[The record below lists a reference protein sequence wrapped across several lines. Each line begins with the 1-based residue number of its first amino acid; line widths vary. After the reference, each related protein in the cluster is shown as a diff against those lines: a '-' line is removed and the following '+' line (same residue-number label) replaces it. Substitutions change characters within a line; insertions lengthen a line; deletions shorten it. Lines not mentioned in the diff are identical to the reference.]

1 MRIPEFVRIQLERG
15 RYWFIGAL
23 ALAVAGLAT
32 GPAGCG
38 KPAGQSWA
46 MVVMDPLAKDL
57 ACPCVG
63 GYAQR
68 DYRQLAAHLS
78 RQLGQPVEA
87 VFADELGKALRAA
100 GKRRLALI
108 IGKDSLVRSDAADR
122 QLALQPLCRLTDRDG
137 KTTLTGMFLVQT
149 NDPARKLADFAGRR
163 FFFGLADSDEKH
175 SAALDALSAAGITPP
190 AQPETR
196 AGCSD
201 AAALLAESAEQP
213 LPVAVIS
220 SYAMPLLEGCGTVPR
235 GVLRIV
241 GETKPV
247 PFVTV
252 FAPANLPAGLADKFR
267 AALLTVGRDA
277 TLLKAL
283 ESKAGFV
290 PCDATGSADWPDF
303 HGPTR
308 DGRVPWLPEK
318 LPAEAKFAWH
328 QPLCAPGLAG
338 LAVADGLVFVADRD
352 PRDER
357 DVFLAFRAAD
367 GRQVWQLDYP
377 AKGKLD
383 YGNSPRATPVVRD
396 GRVFLLGAFGQ
407 LHCLG
412 ARDGK
417 VIWWKDL
424 AREFGTPVPKW
435 GYCSTPL
442 LADGLLIV
450 NPGASQAALAALD
463 PASGRVVWRTP
474 GGPAAYASLIAAELG
489 GRRQIVGYDAKSLGG
504 WDVRTGRCLWTLV
517 PPQTGDFN
525 VPSPVAV
532 NGRLLVATE
541 NNGTRLY
548 GFRDDGTILPEPL
561 ARADVLVP
569 DTTTP
574 VVAGGRLFGC
584 DTVLRCLDFTN
595 GLKLVWELQDAAVEG
610 HVSFLATDERVLVA
624 GQDGDLLLITAT
636 GMPAV
641 ISRLRVTPG
650 AGGSYAH
657 PALVGKDLFLRP
669 GASVV
674 CLRLAP

>member
-1 MRIPEFVRIQLERG
+1 MRIPESVRTRRERS
-15 RYWFIGAL
+15 RYWLIGAL
-23 ALAVAGLAT
+23 ALAVAILAAGL
-32 GPAGCG
+32 AGCG
-38 KPAGQSWA
+38 KPAGQRWA

-87 VFADELGKALRAA
+87 VFADELGKGLRSA

-122 QLALQPLCRLTDRDG
+122 QLALQLLCRLTDRDG
-137 KTTLTGMFLVQT
+137 KTTLTGLFLVQT
-149 NDPARKLADFAGRR
+149 NDPAQKLADLAGRR
-163 FFFGLADSDEKH
+163 FFFGPADSDEKH
-175 SAALDALSAAGITPP
+175 RAALDALGAAGITPP
-190 AQPETR
+190 AQPETL
-196 AGCSD
+196 AGCSE
-201 AAALLAESAEQP
+201 AAALLAESTEKP

-235 GVLRIV
+235 GVLRII

-247 PFVTV
+247 PFVTI
-252 FAPANLPAGLADKFR
+252 FAPTNLPAAWAQQLR

-290 PCDATGSADWPDF
+290 PCDATASADWPDF

-308 DGRVPWLPEK
+308 DGRVPWLPGK
-318 LPAEAKFAWH
+318 LPAEAKFAWR

-352 PRDER
+352 LRDER
-357 DVFLAFRAAD
+357 DVFLAFRADD

-377 AKGKLD
+377 AKGALD
-383 YGNSPRATPVVRD
+383 YGQSPRATPVVSD

-407 LHCLG
+407 LHCVG
-412 ARDGK
+412 ARDGR
-417 VIWWKDL
+417 VIWKKHLVGDFSAKL
-424 AREFGTPVPKW
+424 PKW

-442 LADGLLIV
+442 LADGLLIL
-450 NPGASQAALAALD
+450 NPGAPQAALVALD

-474 GGPAAYASLIAAELG
+474 GGPAAYASLIVAELG
-489 GRRQIVGYDAKSLGG
+489 GRRQIVGCDANSLGG
-504 WDVRTGRCLWTLV
+504 WDVRTGRRLWTLV

-525 VPSPVAV
+525 VPSPIAV

-541 NNGTRLY
+541 NNATRLY
-548 GFRDDGTILPEPL
+548 GFRKDGTILPEPL
-561 ARADVLVP
+561 ARSESLMP

-574 VVAGGRLFGC
+574 VVAGGRIFGC
-584 DTVLRCLDFTN
+584 DTTLHCLDLVN
-595 GLKLVWELQDAAVEG
+595 GLKPVWELTDAAVSG
-610 HVSFLATDERVLVA
+610 HASLLATDERLLVA
-624 GQDGDLLLITAT
+624 GPDGELLLIDAT
-636 GMPAV
+636 GEPAV
-641 ISRLRVTPG
+641 ISRLRVTPDTS
-650 AGGSYAH
+650 GSYAH
-657 PALVGKDLFLRP
+657 PALAGKDLFLRS